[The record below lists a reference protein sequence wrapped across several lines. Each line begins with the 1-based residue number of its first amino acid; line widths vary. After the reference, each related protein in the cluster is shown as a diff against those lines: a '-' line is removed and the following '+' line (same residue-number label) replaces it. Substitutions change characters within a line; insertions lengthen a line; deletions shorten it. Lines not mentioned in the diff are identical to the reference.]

1 MIGTNCLFF
10 IQVATHLKGLA
21 EKAKLNEKHVR
32 IARIYKAKVA
42 ALTSEQTEL
51 QGRVQ
56 HMTEEMEKLRSDL
69 KHTSTARARAEN
81 REIEVRSNLTIVE
94 RELWE
99 ARDELRALQSE
110 LVEFQ
115 DGFSCTQSE
124 LQLAREELVV
134 SRGERRDLQA
144 ELRAIRNDLNSKE
157 AQLEAARQEVSK
169 SKMLL
174 DTARHEHSE
183 AAHSS
188 ERLSE
193 ECRGLRADL
202 LQQVDT
208 VAQRDDVIRQL
219 RNQAGAQWASG
230 WLAFQQK
237 ATRVYPDLD
246 FDFDL
251 PSDGGAEE
259 SFGTNES
266 SEPST
271 PAEAPSD
278 SSSTST

>member
-1 MIGTNCLFF
+1 M
-10 IQVATHLKGLA
+10 
-21 EKAKLNEKHVR
+21 
-32 IARIYKAKVA
+32 
-42 ALTSEQTEL
+42 
-51 QGRVQ
+51 
-56 HMTEEMEKLRSDL
+56 
-69 KHTSTARARAEN
+69 
-81 REIEVRSNLTIVE
+81 
-94 RELWE
+94 
-99 ARDELRALQSE
+99 QSE

-144 ELRAIRNDLNSKE
+144 KLRAITNDLNNKE

-174 DTARHEHSE
+174 ATARHEHSE
-183 AAHSS
+183 AVHSS

-202 LQQVDT
+202 LQKIDT
-208 VAQRDDVIRQL
+208 VAQRDEAIRQL

-237 ATRVYPDLD
+237 ATRVYSDLD

-251 PSDGGAEE
+251 PSDGEAEE

-266 SEPST
+266 PEPST
-271 PAEAPSD
+271 PAEAPSR
-278 SSSTST
+278 SSSTDI

>member
-1 MIGTNCLFF
+1 MSINHLFVM
-10 IQVATHLKGLA
+10 QVATHLKGLA

-42 ALTSEQTEL
+42 ALTSERTVL

-56 HMTEEMEKLRSDL
+56 HMTEEMGRLRSDL
-69 KHTSTARARAEN
+69 KHTSSARARAEN
-81 REIEVRSNLTIVE
+81 REIEVRSSLTMAE
-94 RELWE
+94 GELRE

-124 LQLAREELVV
+124 LQLAREELIV

-144 ELRAIRNDLNSKE
+144 ELRAVTNDLNNKE

-188 ERLSE
+188 ERLGE

-202 LQQVDT
+202 LQQIDT
-208 VAQRDDVIRQL
+208 VAQRDEVIRQL
-219 RNQAGAQWASG
+219 RDQAGAQWASG

-237 ATRVYPDLD
+237 ASRVYSDLD

-251 PSDGGAEE
+251 PSDGEAEE

-266 SEPST
+266 LEPST
-271 PAEAPSD
+271 PAEAPSR
-278 SSSTST
+278 SSSSDT

>member
-21 EKAKLNEKHVR
+21 KKAKLNEKHVR
-32 IARIYKAKVA
+32 IARIYKAKMA

-81 REIEVRSNLTIVE
+81 REIGVRSNLTIVE

-124 LQLAREELVV
+124 LQLAREELIV

-144 ELRAIRNDLNSKE
+144 ELRAITNDLNNKE
-157 AQLEAARQEVSK
+157 AQLETARQEVSK

-174 DTARHEHSE
+174 DSARHEHSE
-183 AAHSS
+183 AAHLS

-202 LQQVDT
+202 LQQIDM
-208 VAQRDDVIRQL
+208 VAQRDEVIKQL

-237 ATRVYPDLD
+237 ATRVYSDLD

-251 PSDGGAEE
+251 PSDGEAEE
-259 SFGTNES
+259 SFGTNGS
-266 SEPST
+266 PEPST
-271 PAEAPSD
+271 PAEALSR
-278 SSSTST
+278 SSSSDN

>member
-1 MIGTNCLFF
+1 MRRSLHSPDDQAFSNNLGPAQRPLSSSGP
-10 IQVATHLKGLA
+10 VLV
-21 EKAKLNEKHVR
+21 EKFKHHR
-32 IARIYKAKVA
+32 P
-42 ALTSEQTEL
+42 
-51 QGRVQ
+51 
-56 HMTEEMEKLRSDL
+56 
-69 KHTSTARARAEN
+69 RAEN

-99 ARDELRALQSE
+99 ARDELRALRSE

-193 ECRGLRADL
+193 ECRGLRADF

-208 VAQRDDVIRQL
+208 VAQRDEVIRQL

-251 PSDGGAEE
+251 PSDGGAEPNVLILKPIE
-259 SFGTNES
+259 CLCLGMLCLMRICFPTRQ
-266 SEPST
+266 
-271 PAEAPSD
+271 
-278 SSSTST
+278 TSLCIFY

>member
-1 MIGTNCLFF
+1 MISTNCLFF
-10 IQVATHLKGLA
+10 IQLATHLKGLA

-56 HMTEEMEKLRSDL
+56 HMTEEMGKLRSDL

-81 REIEVRSNLTIVE
+81 RETEVRSTLTIVE

-134 SRGERRDLQA
+134 SRGERRDLQT
-144 ELRAIRNDLNSKE
+144 ELRAVTNDLNNKE
-157 AQLEAARQEVSK
+157 AELEAVRQEVSK
-169 SKMLL
+169 NKTLL

-183 AAHSS
+183 AALSS
-188 ERLSE
+188 ERLDE

-202 LQQVDT
+202 LQQTDMVS
-208 VAQRDDVIRQL
+208 QRDEVIRQL

-237 ATRVYPDLD
+237 ATRVYSDLD
-246 FDFDL
+246 FNFDL
-251 PSDGGAEE
+251 PSDGEAEE
-259 SFGTNES
+259 SLDTNES
-266 SEPST
+266 PEPST
-271 PAEAPSD
+271 PAEAPSR
-278 SSSTST
+278 SSSSDA

>member
-1 MIGTNCLFF
+1 MISINRSFVM
-10 IQVATHLKGLA
+10 QAATHLKGLA

-32 IARIYKAKVA
+32 IARIYKAKVT
-42 ALTSEQTEL
+42 ALTSEWTEL
-51 QGRVQ
+51 LGRVQ
-56 HMTEEMEKLRSDL
+56 RMTEDMERLRSDL
-69 KHTSTARARAEN
+69 KHTSSARARAEG
-81 REIEVRSNLTIVE
+81 REVEVRSSLTMVE
-94 RELWE
+94 GELRE

-144 ELRAIRNDLNSKE
+144 ELRAITNDLTNKE

-183 AAHSS
+183 AIHSS
-188 ERLSE
+188 ERLIE

-202 LQQVDT
+202 LQQIDM
-208 VAQRDDVIRQL
+208 VAQRDEVIRQL
-219 RNQAGAQWASG
+219 RNQAGA
-230 WLAFQQK
+230 
-237 ATRVYPDLD
+237 
-246 FDFDL
+246 
-251 PSDGGAEE
+251 
-259 SFGTNES
+259 
-266 SEPST
+266 
-271 PAEAPSD
+271 
-278 SSSTST
+278 